1 MKAHGFNR
9 LLVLSILV
17 GCSLLFVGSQAL
29 LTGTRAQQPKQP
41 AAAPSEFA
49 GMVGTAS
56 CSGRAC
62 HGDLGTAGT
71 KGCEYTTW
79 ILQSDP
85 HTKAFAVLD
94 TERSRLMVKNLYGL
108 KGDLEEVL
116 PQGDKL
122 CLRCHGPAAFEGP
135 KAGSNDPF
143 SFGCE
148 SCHGPAEKWWRPH
161 TAPDWAKRSDAD
173 KRALGF
179 LPMERPADRA
189 RVCTACHIGAGER
202 DVNHD
207 LIAAGH
213 PRLNFEFDT
222 YYANLPRHWQPERDK
237 DRAQDWL
244 VGQMVS
250 AEAAL
255 QLLAYRAD
263 PANRKPWPEFTEY
276 DCYACHHD
284 LKAKSA
290 RQERGYGQRVP
301 GTLPWSDWYYV
312 VPGAIGEAELRA
324 DLAGLGRLMARPL
337 PDRTQTKQAAQT
349 CANRVQ
355 TWLSSGKDRSA
366 LRPANL
372 FLKLIADDRDLFPKA
387 GDRTTVASWDIAAQ
401 LALALQ
407 ADYQERKIDHPEAA
421 QALRELFELLQ
432 FSKTGTVD
440 SPAHFDGPAVVKQ
453 LQVVCG
459 RLEAKP

>member
-1 MKAHGFNR
+1 MKAHAVNR
-9 LLVLSILV
+9 IVVLGIVL
-17 GCSLLFVGSQAL
+17 GCGLLFVVSQAL
-29 LTGTRAQQPKQP
+29 LTRSRAEPVKP
-41 AAAPSEFA
+41 APVPAEFA
-49 GMVGTAS
+49 GMVGTAG

-62 HGDLGTAGT
+62 HGGLGSAGSY
-71 KGCEYTTW
+71 GCEYTTW

-94 TERSRLMVKNLYGL
+94 SERSRRMVKNLYGL
-108 KGDLEEVL
+108 KGDLDEVL
-116 PQGDKL
+116 PQAEKL
-122 CLRCHGPAAFEGP
+122 CLSCHGPAAFAGP

-148 SCHGPAEKWWRPH
+148 SCHGPAEKWLRPH

-179 LPMERPADRA
+179 QPMAKTADRVK
-189 RVCTACHIGAGER
+189 VCAACHIGAGER

-244 VGQMVS
+244 VGQMAS

-255 QLLAYRAD
+255 QLLAYRAE

-276 DCYACHHD
+276 DCFACHHD

-312 VPGAIGEAELRA
+312 MPAAVGDAEFRGE
-324 DLAGLGRLMARPL
+324 LAGLSRLMARPL
-337 PDRTQTKQAAQT
+337 PERPAVKQAALS
-349 CANRVQ
+349 CANRLQ
-355 TWLSSGKDRSA
+355 SWLSAKDRPTV
-366 LRPANL
+366 RPSTL
-372 FLKLIADDRDLFPKA
+372 FPRLIADDRALFPMA
-387 GDRTTVASWDIAAQ
+387 GGKTTLASWDIAAQ

-407 ADYQERKIDHPEAA
+407 AEYQQRKIDNPEPA
-421 QALRELFELLQ
+421 QGLRELFGLLQ
-432 FSKTGTVD
+432 FSPNGSID
-440 SPAHFDGPAVVKQ
+440 SPANFDGPAVVKQ
-453 LQVVCG
+453 IQNVC
-459 RLEAKP
+459 AKLTE